1 MNINYKIFLKH
12 AEKVAKT
19 AHESRPIL
27 KGIHHDDKGTVTV
40 TDSHRLYQA
49 YNLNAPKSAV
59 LHAITGEDI
68 TENGAY
74 PNVSRLVPETDLEE
88 GIRLTITDMKKF
100 ISLLKAMQ
108 TVAQA
113 EGYKKD
119 EALIKLTKNGITLY
133 FQEDDKKE
141 RYTFVCKPDFTR
153 ILSEMDEEVE
163 TVIKTQMMIELA
175 EFFKDIKV
183 KEMNIFVKLH
193 HQTLYIRPEN
203 DEVKAIIAPVII
215 GR

>member
-1 MNINYKIFLKH
+1 MNINYKVFLKH

-19 AHESRPIL
+19 AQEGRHML

-49 YNLNAPKSAV
+49 YNLNAPKNAV

-74 PNVSRLVPETDLEE
+74 PNVSRLVPETDPEE

-113 EGYKKD
+113 EGHKKD
-119 EALIKLTKNGITLY
+119 EALIQLTKDGISLY
-133 FQEDDKKE
+133 FSEEDKKD
-141 RYTFVCKPDFTR
+141 RYTFEYKPDFTR
-153 ILSEMDEEVE
+153 ILSET
-163 TVIKTQMMIELA
+163 TVKIVIGTQLLIELA
-175 EFFKDIKV
+175 EFFKDIKA
-183 KEMNIFVKLH
+183 KEMNIFMKSD
-193 HQTLYIRPEN
+193 HQPLYIRPET
-203 DEVKAIIAPVII
+203 DEVKAIIAPI
-215 GR
+215 RTYN